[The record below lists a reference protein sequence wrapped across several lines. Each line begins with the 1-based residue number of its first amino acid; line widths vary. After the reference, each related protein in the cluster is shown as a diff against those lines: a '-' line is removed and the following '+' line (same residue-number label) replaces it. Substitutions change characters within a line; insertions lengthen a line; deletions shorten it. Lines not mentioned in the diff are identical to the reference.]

1 MLDKS
6 DVCARDD
13 LSITGGNFAHTK
25 LNIDD
30 TDGKKISKFYI
41 DNFTKDEIKISIPD
55 NISDVNFFKV
65 KRLVV
70 HYKVEIPQ
78 LEQ

>member
-1 MLDKS
+1 MS
-6 DVCARDD
+6 EVGARDD

-30 TDGKKISKFYI
+30 TDNEKISKFYI
-41 DNFTKDEIKISIPD
+41 DSFTKDEIKISIPD
-55 NISDVNFFKV
+55 NISNVNFFKV

>member
-1 MLDKS
+1 MH
-6 DVCARDD
+6 D
-13 LSITGGNFAHTK
+13 LSITGGNFAYTK

-30 TDGKKISKFYI
+30 TDEGKISKFYI
-41 DNFTKDEIKISIPD
+41 DGFTKDEIKISIPD
-55 NISDVNFFKV
+55 NISDLKFFKV

-78 LEQ
+78 L